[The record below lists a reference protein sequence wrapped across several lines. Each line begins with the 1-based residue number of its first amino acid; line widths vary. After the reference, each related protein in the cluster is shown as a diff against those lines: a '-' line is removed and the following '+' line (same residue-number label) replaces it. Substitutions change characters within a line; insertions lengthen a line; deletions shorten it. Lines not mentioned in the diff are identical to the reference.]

1 MFWGD
6 DSSAERV
13 KRVKIST
20 YRRIGNHTNPIIC
33 QFVWFTIHILW
44 NLYDYKFKT
53 ILYFFPKNLMPK
65 STWLVQLTWLSEFEF
80 TNKKACFSWFWDL
93 FVIKQWSRVE
103 NSSPNTSTVRLRGRA
118 DTIDVAF
125 RIWVYWA
132 LAKNERKFNKIARF
146 SWFWALFVTKQRS
159 RVAGSRPITSRVGS
173 NDWYN
178 WRCCQNSSLLSIV

>member
-118 DTIDVAF
+118 DTIDAF

-132 LAKNERKFNKIARF
+132 LAKNERKFIKIARF

-159 RVAGSRPITSRVGS
+159 RVAVSRPITSRVGS

-178 WRCCQNSSLLSIV
+178 WLCCQNSSLLSIV

>member
-1 MFWGD
+1 MWTVCELINIQISNKSWNKFNLYENNEKCVLGVMTVVQC
-6 DSSAERV
+6 RV
-13 KRVKIST
+13 WKMST
-20 YRRIGNHTNPIIC
+20 YRKIGNHANPILWR
-33 QFVWFTIHILW
+33 FVWLPIHILW

-118 DTIDVAF
+118 DTIDAF

-146 SWFWALFVTKQRS
+146 SWF
-159 RVAGSRPITSRVGS
+159 
-173 NDWYN
+173 
-178 WRCCQNSSLLSIV
+178 